1 MNNFFDTHLDAIL
14 STLVT
19 IITLLVARKKEKQ
32 SLRESGDLKDK
43 IYFQQNGLSKIHRPD
58 KQKK

>member
-1 MNNFFDTHLDAIL
+1 MNNFLDTHLDAIL

-32 SLRESGDLKDK
+32 SLRKSGNLMDEL
-43 IYFQQNGLSKIHRPD
+43 YFKQNGLSKRHNE
-58 KQKK
+58 KKY